1 MFHLNFV
8 SDASKTEPT
17 NVVTRKYI
25 IMIRSNYTRDF
36 EYIYD
41 FWKAVFYFAFSA
53 VQLHVGLLTMIIY
66 QRRS

>member
-1 MFHLNFV
+1 
-8 SDASKTEPT
+8 
-17 NVVTRKYI
+17 
-25 IMIRSNYTRDF
+25 MIRSKYTRDF

-41 FWKAVFYFAFSA
+41 FWKVVFYFAFSA